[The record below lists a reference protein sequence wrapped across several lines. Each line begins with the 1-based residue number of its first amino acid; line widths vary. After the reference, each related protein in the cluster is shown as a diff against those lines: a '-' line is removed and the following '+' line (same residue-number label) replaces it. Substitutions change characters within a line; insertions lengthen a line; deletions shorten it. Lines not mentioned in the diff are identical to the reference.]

1 MRPSWVVF
9 LINTL
14 WALLQ
19 SIKRDGRWM
28 METPWRSSTHLPQS
42 QHPAPWTTLTWLA
55 ARIAPLLCV
64 CAFAFCHWPRREFKC
79 DYVPMN
85 RGNHENALQWPRNNR
100 RMRGKIMSLSGALLT
115 FLNMLKKTR
124 VGTDRQKKIQSGAS
138 EEERERSNLHALL
151 WLIKGTSQE
160 EHSVI
165 IWDGGDEAQACSE
178 WI

>member
-1 MRPSWVVF
+1 MRPSWDVF

-19 SIKRDGRWM
+19 GVKRDGTVDDGNPVAQQHSSA
-28 METPWRSSTHLPQS
+28 EVPASYANLISGTHRSSALCV
-42 QHPAPWTTLTWLA
+42 
-55 ARIAPLLCV
+55 CV

-79 DYVPMN
+79 DYVPVN

-124 VGTDRQKKIQSGAS
+124 VGTDRQKKIQRGAS

-165 IWDGGDEAQACSE
+165 IWDRGDEAHACIN